1 MRRMRRWGRR
11 LRGAAL
17 VGIFAWLGLAALAA
31 GQDAAPAA
39 DPAAAKEAAAGDAAA
54 GEEQEAPEVRQLPAR
69 VAVLDLTGEMVIMGG
84 VEEYVIE
91 SIARAEREDLG
102 LVLIELDT
110 PGGAVADT
118 QAIVKAMLASR
129 VPVAVYVTPKGAHA
143 GSAGTFITMAGHVAA
158 MAPGTRIGAAHPVQ
172 MQMVPDMG
180 GEQQKE
186 QTEEQKQQK
195 QIMREKT
202 TNDVVGFIVSI
213 AKQRGR
219 NAEWAE
225 KAVRESLVATEDEA
239 LEKNVIDLVA
249 EDLDELLAEIH
260 GREVQLDNNTRV
272 LLQTRGA
279 EIARWDMSLKQ
290 KVWTAL
296 ANPNLLMILILLG
309 LGGLAMEFYHPG
321 LILPGG
327 VGVICL
333 LLAGISL
340 KILPVDIGGLLLV
353 LVGIGLMVAEAF
365 VTSYGLLAL
374 AGAGLFVL
382 GGILLVDPSSQPHY
396 LDPDMQV
403 DWSVLLPAAIAFAG
417 MFILVGYFV
426 VRTQR
431 GKVRTGAE
439 GMVGERGEARSDIGP
454 DGGKVFVHGEWWSA
468 VSEAPIAKGARVEVI
483 GLRPGMKL
491 EVKPQQPAG

>member
-1 MRRMRRWGRR
+1 M
-11 LRGAAL
+11 
-17 VGIFAWLGLAALAA
+17 AWLGLAALAA

-39 DPAAAKEAAAGDAAA
+39 EPAAKKTAADAAAGQAAA
-54 GEEQEAPEVRQLPAR
+54 GEEQKEPALRRLPAR
-69 VAVLDLTGEMVIMGG
+69 VAVLDLTGEMIIMGG

-91 SIARAEREDLG
+91 SIARAETEEFG
-102 LVLIELDT
+102 LLVIELDT
-110 PGGAVADT
+110 PGGAVSDT
-118 QAIVKAMLASR
+118 QAIVKAMLAAR
-129 VPVAVYVTPKGAHA
+129 VPVAVFVTPKGAHA

-158 MAPGTRIGAAHPVQ
+158 MAPGTRLGAAHPVQ

-180 GEQQKE
+180 GEKQQD
-186 QTEEQKQQK
+186 QTEQQKQQK
-195 QIMREKT
+195 QIMREKI
-202 TNDVVGFIVSI
+202 TNDVVGFIISI

-239 LEKNVIDLVA
+239 LDKNVIDLVA
-249 EDLDELLAEIH
+249 EDLDDLLAQIH
-260 GREVQLDNNTRV
+260 GREVQLDKDTRV
-272 LLQTRGA
+272 VLQTRGA

-296 ANPNLLMILILLG
+296 ADPNLLMILILLG

-403 DWSVLLPAAIAFAG
+403 DWSVLLPAAISFAG
-417 MFILVGYFV
+417 LFILVGYFV

-439 GMVGERGEARSDIGP
+439 GMVGELGEARGDIGP
-454 DGGKVFVHGEWWSA
+454 EGGKVFVHGEWWSA
-468 VSEAPIAKGARVEVI
+468 VSREPIAAGSLVEVV

-491 EVKPQQPAG
+491 EVKPHQPEG